1 MPGGSL
7 GGRPSRLEP
16 DGHVATRRGK
26 YAATMFASP
35 VPPQSIPLTFVTSQ
49 LIIQGT
55 VQTRLRRLADIFNE
69 PNNTHL
75 VLLNAVFA
83 EVGSRRVVAEAA
95 VAQIPLADVLFA
107 HTSGP
112 TESSS
117 EMRVPKQPVRATLM
131 LPPFTVECDIHLQYE
146 SELRIAL
153 QVYEGQFLPVTAAKY
168 WAYGVA
174 ESLIDVDLLL
184 VNHARAHIA
193 VPTVSGWR
201 AEAPQADRPE
211 HQSNTW

>member
-1 MPGGSL
+1 
-7 GGRPSRLEP
+7 
-16 DGHVATRRGK
+16 
-26 YAATMFASP
+26 MFASP

-69 PNNTHL
+69 PDNTHL
-75 VLLNAVFA
+75 VLLNAVFV
-83 EVGSRRVVAEAA
+83 EVGSRRVVTEAA

-107 HTSGP
+107 HASGP

-117 EMRVPKQPVRATLM
+117 EMRVPKQPVRTTLM

-153 QVYEGQFLPVTAAKY
+153 QAYEGQFLPVTAAKY

-174 ESLIDVDLLL
+174 ESLIAVDLLL

-211 HQSNTW
+211 HRSNTW

>member
-1 MPGGSL
+1 ML
-7 GGRPSRLEP
+7 
-16 DGHVATRRGK
+16 
-26 YAATMFASP
+26 ASFTP
-35 VPPQSIPLTFVTSQ
+35 AQSIPLTFVTSR

-55 VQTRLRRLADIFNE
+55 VQTRLRRMADIFNE
-69 PNNTHL
+69 PDVTHL
-75 VLLNAVFA
+75 ILLDAMFA
-83 EVGSRRVVAEAA
+83 EVGSRRVVAQAA

-131 LPPFTVECDIHLQYE
+131 LPPFTVECDIHLPYE
-146 SELRIAL
+146 SELRIAM
-153 QVYEGQFLPVTAAKY
+153 QAYEGRFLPVTAAKY

-174 ESLIDVDLLL
+174 ETPIDVDLLL

-193 VPTVSGWR
+193 VPSVAGWR
-201 AEAPQADRPE
+201 SEAPQVERTE
-211 HQSNTW
+211 HRSNTW

>member
-1 MPGGSL
+1 
-7 GGRPSRLEP
+7 
-16 DGHVATRRGK
+16 
-26 YAATMFASP
+26 MFASFTP
-35 VPPQSIPLTFVTSQ
+35 AQSIPLTFVTSR

-55 VQTRLRRLADIFNE
+55 VQTRLRRMADIFNE
-69 PNNTHL
+69 PDVIHL
-75 VLLNAVFA
+75 ILLDAMFA
-83 EVGSRRVVAEAA
+83 EVGSRRVVAQAA

-131 LPPFTVECDIHLQYE
+131 LPPFTVECDIHLPYE
-146 SELRIAL
+146 SELRIAM
-153 QVYEGQFLPVTAAKY
+153 QAYEGRFLPVTAAKY

-174 ESLIDVDLLL
+174 ETPIDVDLLL

-193 VPTVSGWR
+193 VPSVAGWR
-201 AEAPQADRPE
+201 SEAPQVERTE
-211 HQSNTW
+211 HRSNTW